1 MHMLTED
8 ESLAVTAMSGVND
21 TRNHLQ
27 RLLNH
32 TRLKGISWIN
42 LTINEV
48 HFEFLNN
55 HGTSNVIT
63 APSPHHSAS
72 GNVVHRHS
80 QPAQTSNP

>member
-32 TRLKGISWIN
+32 TRLRGIAWIN
-42 LTINEV
+42 HPHDSVSTPMILSPPIILSHPNRRA
-48 HFEFLNN
+48 HFLGEMQRIAIWPFQGL
-55 HGTSNVIT
+55 S
-63 APSPHHSAS
+63 
-72 GNVVHRHS
+72 
-80 QPAQTSNP
+80 